1 MGALRIFRTTS
12 FACENQNA
20 YQEEREMAI
29 RKSEKTANS
38 ANIKKQL
45 EALTGQK
52 IDFSAEQLIKV
63 LSYPIGAYDYTDGSA
78 AWRWIILPGKACS
91 DATLLD
97 ASGVSFTEAD
107 GTRAFLLSDFVCFP
121 QLRSLAEPIN
131 VVATAR
137 STTPFFVTTTHAL
150 INNGTD
156 VQITVF
162 AWDAKGA
169 AAPNVTFDW
178 RCRVVS
184 NQIIL

>member
-1 MGALRIFRTTS
+1 VIFRTTL

-20 YQEEREMAI
+20 YQEGREMPI
-29 RKSEKTANS
+29 KSEKTANS

-45 EALTGQK
+45 EALTGHK
-52 IDFSAEQLIKV
+52 IDFSAEQLVKV
-63 LSYPIGAYDYTDGSA
+63 LRYPIGAYDYTDGSA
-78 AWRWIILPGKACS
+78 AWRWILWPEGKTCS

-97 ASGVSFTEAD
+97 ASGVSFTGAD
-107 GTRAFLLSDFVCFP
+107 GTSVFLLSDFVCFS
-121 QLRSLAEPIN
+121 QYGRSLAEPIN
-131 VVATAR
+131 VVATAQ
-137 STTPFFVTTTHAL
+137 STGPFFVTATHAL

-169 AAPNVTFDW
+169 AAPSVTVDW

-184 NQIIL
+184 NPIIL